1 MKREFKRVFNSG
13 LTLVELM
20 IGLALSLMILGGAI
34 SVFISSKESFRL
46 EEDVSAMQE
55 NFRFI
60 ADRLNKDLSM
70 VGYTGCAMPYVDN
83 TPTVDAFVS
92 GIGVTDVIQGVEGGA
107 SPDSITVSFALPESG
122 IAVIDGGA
130 TLASPLYVSKNLPL
144 YQSLADNFGS
154 TTPVPVTLLV
164 GNCDHANIFLVTG
177 VADVTSPNGLTAGS
191 IAHDTTSNIG
201 GVSNTSTTLSDRYG
215 ASDVSNSKVFEM
227 ESVTYEI
234 ATVGGVTGLYE
245 SRNGAAKQLV
255 LDNITDFQVLYGIDS
270 QTSEDGNADH
280 YVDWSSSLRIA
291 DITSVKI
298 SLMRVVSQQ
307 NGTDV
312 TRNYTFIV
320 KLRDM
325 GLDV

>member
-1 MKREFKRVFNSG
+1 MKSAYRKNACSG

-34 SVFISSKESFRL
+34 SVFVSSKESFRL

-107 SPDSITVSFALPESG
+107 SPDSITVSFALPETG
-122 IAVIDGGA
+122 IPVVAGGA
-130 TLASPLYVSKNLPL
+130 TTASPLYVSKNLPL
-144 YQSLADNFGS
+144 YNALSDNFTA

-164 GNCDHANIFLVTG
+164 GNCDHANIFLATG
-177 VADVTSPNGLTAGS
+177 VADATPNGLATGS
-191 IAHDTTSNIG
+191 IAHATGVTIG
-201 GVSNTSTTLSDRYG
+201 GVANTSSTLSDRYG
-215 ASDVSNSKVFEM
+215 STDNSLAQVFEM
-227 ESVTYEI
+227 EQVTYEI

-245 SRNGAAKQLV
+245 TRNGGTRKLV
-255 LDNITDFQVLYGIDS
+255 LDNVTDFQILYGIDS
-270 QTSEDGNADH
+270 EDSDGNADH
-280 YVDWSSSLRIA
+280 YVTWTNVPRVA
-291 DITSVKI
+291 DITSINVM
-298 SLMRVVSQQ
+298 LTLVVTRQ
-307 NGTDV
+307 NGNSV
-312 TRNYTFIV
+312 TRNYSFTV